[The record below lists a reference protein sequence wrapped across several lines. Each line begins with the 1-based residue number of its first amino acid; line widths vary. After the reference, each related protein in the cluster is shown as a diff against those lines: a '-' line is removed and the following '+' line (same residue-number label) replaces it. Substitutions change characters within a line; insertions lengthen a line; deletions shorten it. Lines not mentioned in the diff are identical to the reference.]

1 MQEKKHWKKNKI
13 ASGIGI
19 GIVALVLFIM
29 VFGIGSGNGSY
40 GKWEFSKNTPNE
52 LGKWYIRLTK
62 ENDPIFK
69 LEVSGEQPE
78 YFIGLDFYVKDNIKG
93 TEWTKV
99 SDGSNMGIDNF
110 NKNLEALLTKYPL
123 IGNFKGKWVV
133 YYNYVDLS
141 ELKKKQT
148 VDFCWGELIDGKIH
162 AKIKYE
168 DLDKYLK

>member
-1 MQEKKHWKKNKI
+1 
-13 ASGIGI
+13 
-19 GIVALVLFIM
+19 M

-52 LGKWYIRLTK
+52 LGKWYIKLTK

-123 IGNFKGKWVV
+123 IGNFKGNGLYITIMWIYQNWRKSRQLISVGANWLMVKFMPKSSMRIWINIWNNLKRASV
-133 YYNYVDLS
+133 QATCFFYNVRYNV
-141 ELKKKQT
+141 
-148 VDFCWGELIDGKIH
+148 H
-162 AKIKYE
+162 
-168 DLDKYLK
+168 

>member
-1 MQEKKHWKKNKI
+1 
-13 ASGIGI
+13 
-19 GIVALVLFIM
+19 M

-52 LGKWYIRLTK
+52 LGKWYIKLTK

-78 YFIGLDFYVKDNIKG
+78 YFFCLDFYVKDNIEG

-99 SDGSNMGIDNF
+99 SDGSNMGIYNF

-123 IGNFKGKWVV
+123 IGNFKGNGLYITIMWI
-133 YYNYVDLS
+133 YQN
-141 ELKKKQT
+141 
-148 VDFCWGELIDGKIH
+148 
-162 AKIKYE
+162 
-168 DLDKYLK
+168 

>member
-52 LGKWYIRLTK
+52 LGKWYIKLTK

-123 IGNFKGKWVV
+123 IGNFKGNGLYITIMWI
-133 YYNYVDLS
+133 YRN
-141 ELKKKQT
+141 
-148 VDFCWGELIDGKIH
+148 
-162 AKIKYE
+162 
-168 DLDKYLK
+168 

>member
-52 LGKWYIRLTK
+52 LGKWYIKLTK

-110 NKNLEALLTKYPL
+110 NKNLL
-123 IGNFKGKWVV
+123 
-133 YYNYVDLS
+133 
-141 ELKKKQT
+141 
-148 VDFCWGELIDGKIH
+148 
-162 AKIKYE
+162 
-168 DLDKYLK
+168 